1 MNPLRSR
8 GSKGPRPARPRAPVA
23 AVAIAIALATAG
35 CFGRAATKIEA
46 GESPSTGEAA
56 YDDFFTAVLK
66 ARDEAKKAEEEES
79 AARQELA
86 RALGAD
92 ADAMI
97 DKAAER
103 AKKLHDYGVLMH
115 LQLLPSTRLL
125 VKKSG
130 DAPEGGDAES
140 LTRSV
145 ETAAGKSMALARRV
159 AEIGAQ
165 TAKLDKQRVELR
177 EGTAQKLEGAPSG
190 KRAEIEKELDGSK
203 AVLEE
208 TSGTSVRV
216 AGAASRLLVDLA
228 RAVETGATDAEGPPP
243 TEACPPPSAKNAK
256 KGAASLPRGRAP
268 KPPASQPRASA
279 PAPAASPAPAA
290 KPARKGKPSDDFE
303 P

>member
-1 MNPLRSR
+1 MLSETEWLSTMDTVVSDPHERGVAAHTLRS
-8 GSKGPRPARPRAPVA
+8 
-23 AVAIAIALATAG
+23 
-35 CFGRAATKIEA
+35 
-46 GESPSTGEAA
+46 
-56 YDDFFTAVLK
+56 
-66 ARDEAKKAEEEES
+66 
-79 AARQELA
+79 
-86 RALGAD
+86 
-92 ADAMI
+92 
-97 DKAAER
+97 
-103 AKKLHDYGVLMH
+103 HD
-115 LQLLPSTRLL
+115 
-125 VKKSG
+125 
-130 DAPEGGDAES
+130 
-140 LTRSV
+140 
-145 ETAAGKSMALARRV
+145 
-159 AEIGAQ
+159 
-165 TAKLDKQRVELR
+165 R
-177 EGTAQKLEGAPSG
+177 EM
-190 KRAEIEKELDGSK
+190 RAEIEKELDGSK